1 MSRMLV
7 GSIYSRRSPMIQLG
21 MEVGDVVEVL
31 LHHRFL
37 GLPVVDENKVVV
49 GFVSEQDCLKTLLVS
64 GYHDEGSTKV
74 EEVMHKEPLTVTL
87 DTPIVDVAQM
97 MLNQKPKIYPVV
109 DENRKLLGILER
121 SQVLVAL
128 RDRRH
133 G

>member
-7 GSIYSRRSPMIQLG
+7 ESIYSHRSPMIQLG

-31 LHHRFL
+31 LQHRFL
-37 GLPVVDENKVVV
+37 GLPVVDENQVVV

-74 EEVMHKEPLTVTL
+74 EDVMHKEPLTVTL
-87 DTPIVDVAQM
+87 DTAIVDVAQM
-97 MLNQKPKIYPVV
+97 MLSQKPKIYPVV
-109 DENRKLLGILER
+109 DENMKLLGILER